1 MSIEN
6 TKSTGKRTIE
16 ETEENEVLTFQEL
29 IDQEK
34 EVIQQHV
41 ILFLFS

>member
-6 TKSTGKRTIE
+6 TKIAGKRTIE
-16 ETEENEVLTFQEL
+16 ETEESEVLTFQEL

-34 EVIQQHV
+34 EVI
-41 ILFLFS
+41 